1 MYYNIYMGLKD
12 FLIKKQLEK
21 QLKNLPENQKKV
33 IMKMVD
39 ENPDFFKKINNEIN
53 ENVKNGQDKMLA
65 SVSVMK
71 KYQSQ
76 IQKNDAT
83 IIWI

>member
-1 MYYNIYMGLKD
+1 MYYNIYMGIKD

-76 IQKNDAT
+76 IQKMMHQ
-83 IIWI
+83 

>member
-1 MYYNIYMGLKD
+1 MGIKD

-21 QLKNLPENQKKV
+21 QLKNLPENQKQV

-76 IQKNDAT
+76 IQKMMNQ
-83 IIWI
+83 

>member
-1 MYYNIYMGLKD
+1 MYYNIYMGIKD

-21 QLKNLPENQKKV
+21 QLKNLPENQKQV

-76 IQKNDAT
+76 IQKMMNQ
-83 IIWI
+83 

>member
-1 MYYNIYMGLKD
+1 MYYNIYMGIKD

-21 QLKNLPENQKKV
+21 QLKNLPEIKTSD
-33 IMKMVD
+33 MKMVD

-71 KYQSQ
+71 K
-76 IQKNDAT
+76 
-83 IIWI
+83 

>member
-76 IQKNDAT
+76 IQKMMQQ
-83 IIWI
+83 

>member
-1 MYYNIYMGLKD
+1 MGLKD

-76 IQKNDAT
+76 IQKMMQQ
-83 IIWI
+83 

>member
-1 MYYNIYMGLKD
+1 MYYNIYMGIKD

-21 QLKNLPENQKKV
+21 QLKNLPENQKQV

-71 KYQSQ
+71 KYQAQ
-76 IQKNDAT
+76 IQKMMNQ
-83 IIWI
+83 

>member
-1 MYYNIYMGLKD
+1 MGIKD

-76 IQKNDAT
+76 IQKMMHQ
-83 IIWI
+83 

>member
-1 MYYNIYMGLKD
+1 
-12 FLIKKQLEK
+12 
-21 QLKNLPENQKKV
+21 
-33 IMKMVD
+33 MKTQI
-39 ENPDFFKKINNEIN
+39 FFKKINNEIN